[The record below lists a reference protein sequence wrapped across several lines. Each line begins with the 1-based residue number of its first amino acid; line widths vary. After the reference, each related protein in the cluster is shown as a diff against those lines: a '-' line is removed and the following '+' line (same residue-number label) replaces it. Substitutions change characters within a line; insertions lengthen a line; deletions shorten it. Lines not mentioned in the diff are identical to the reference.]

1 MKEFYLKYYN
11 MQPMKY
17 YEGDTSSSKATEM
30 IENHNNDFLA
40 MEKVDGEWSRAII
53 TEDEVFI
60 QSRSIS
66 RITGEYGKKEPLVPH
81 IAEELKK
88 LYSPGTVLLG
98 ELAFSDKTKT
108 SRDVGSI
115 LRCKPQKA
123 IDRQEKGDK
132 LHLYIFD
139 VLAFNYAELEHLP
152 FDTRRNYIK
161 ENDSFIH
168 SIKFIENTDF
178 LEVADQIWSNGGEGI
193 MIIRKDAQYLPGKR
207 KAWLSLKL
215 KKQLGN
221 LDVLVIGTI
230 EPKENYEGTELDNWQ
245 FFADKNGNPVD
256 ILKMKLIE
264 GLHPVTKPFYYG
276 WKNGV
281 IVEYEGRK
289 IKVASGLTDEDRKW
303 LATEEA
309 QKDIKSGS
317 LYAEITGMEMTED
330 SIRHPVLIRLRHK

>member
-1 MKEFYLKYYN
+1 MNEFYLKYYN

-17 YEGDTSSSKATEM
+17 YEGDTNSSKAIAM
-30 IENHNNDFLA
+30 IENHNNDFIA
-40 MEKVDGEWSRAII
+40 MEKIDGEWARAII
-53 TEDEVFI
+53 TEEEVFI

-81 IAEELKK
+81 IAEELRN

-98 ELAFSDKTKT
+98 ELAFADKTKT

-132 LHLYIFD
+132 LNFFIFD
-139 VLAFNYAELEHLP
+139 VLAFNFSELEHLP
-152 FDTRRNYIK
+152 FATRKNYIE
-161 ENDSFIH
+161 ENNSFIH
-168 SIKFIENTDF
+168 SIRFIDSDFIEA
-178 LEVADQIWSNGGEGI
+178 ADQIWANGGEGI
-193 MIIRKDAQYLPGKR
+193 MIVRKDAQYLPGKR
-207 KAWLSLKL
+207 KAWMTLKL
-215 KKQLGN
+215 KKELGN
-221 LDVLVIGTI
+221 MDALVIGTL

-245 FFADKNGNPVD
+245 FFADKNGNPVN
-256 ILKMKLIE
+256 ILQMKLAE

-281 IVEYEGRK
+281 LVEYQGRK
-289 IKVASGLTDEDRKW
+289 VKVSSGLTDEDRKY
-303 LATEEA
+303 LATDEA
-309 QKDIKSGS
+309 QKDIQAG
-317 LYAEITGMEMTED
+317 LLFAEITGMEMTED